1 MRAIGAVDRIL
12 GSLTPLR
19 TAAGQTAPTTTMDTP
34 SPSPLELAGLTILA
48 FESRR
53 AEEMRRLLESRG
65 ATVLSAPAMREVP
78 LAPSVVESVLAELE
92 ASRIEVLILLTGVG
106 TRALVAAL
114 SRYRERATI
123 LAWLARLP
131 IVARGPKPVTALR
144 ELGLTPRLVAP
155 EPNTW
160 RELLATLDAELPV
173 KGRRVAVQ
181 EYGKPARELLDGLTA
196 RGALVLRV
204 PVYRWALPEDCGP
217 LEAGIE
223 ALVHGGVD
231 VVAFTTAVQLDHL
244 LEVAGA
250 RREAVIGA
258 LRSTVVA
265 SIGPT
270 ASLALRSAGIE
281 PDLEPEHPKLGWLV
295 RTIAGEARVR
305 LASRRGGG

>member
-1 MRAIGAVDRIL
+1 
-12 GSLTPLR
+12 
-19 TAAGQTAPTTTMDTP
+19 MDTP
-34 SPSPLELAGLTILA
+34 APSSHDLTGLRILA
-48 FESRR
+48 LESRR
-53 AEEMRRLLESRG
+53 ATEMRRLLEARG

-78 LAPSVVESVLAELE
+78 LDPAVVESVLAELE
-92 ASRIEVLILLTGVG
+92 ADRIEVLILLTGVG

-114 SRYRERATI
+114 SRYREGATI
-123 LAWLARLP
+123 LAWLAGLP
-131 IVARGPKPVTALR
+131 IVARGPKPVAALR

-160 RELLATLDAELPV
+160 REVLATLDAELPV
-173 KGRRVAVQ
+173 AGRRVAVQ
-181 EYGKPARELLDGLTA
+181 EYGRPPRELLDGLST
-196 RGALVLRV
+196 RGAHVLRV

-217 LEAGIE
+217 LETGIE
-223 ALVHGGVD
+223 ALIKGDVD
-231 VVAFTTAVQLDHL
+231 VIAFTTAVQLDHL

-258 LRSTVVA
+258 LRATVVA

-295 RTIAGEARVR
+295 RALAAGARAR